1 MKKVIV
7 ASTHEE
13 AGKTSII
20 IGLAK
25 ALTKENKKCGYMK
38 PIGDRLL
45 YQKKRLWDYDA
56 ALVSS
61 ILNLEE
67 LPENVSM
74 GFDHTKLK
82 YMYNEN
88 STKEKLKELC
98 SAICQ
103 NKDIVFIEGGKNLSF
118 GQSVFLNPQ
127 TVTNTLEGEL
137 LLILS
142 GDEND
147 ILDEITFL
155 TKCVLSTKTNLL
167 GVIIN
172 QIKDV
177 KEFEKLFSTLFSDL
191 GVTLLGIIP
200 FEESLTRF
208 TMDYLYQTLL
218 AKVIAGENGLANIV
232 HHTFVG
238 AMSADQVVTKPLW
251 NLENKLIIT
260 PGDRSDMILAALESN
275 TSGIL
280 LTNNIF
286 PDDPIIKSIA
296 DRRNIPILLV
306 PQDTF
311 TVAKLIDD
319 MEILFTKEEKRKIK
333 LLERLVKENIDLDP
347 FLN

>member
-1 MKKVIV
+1 MKKIIV

-20 IGLAK
+20 IGLIK
-25 ALTKENKKCGYMK
+25 ALIEEKKKCGYMK
-38 PIGDRLL
+38 PLGDRLL

-61 ILNLEE
+61 IFKLEE
-67 LPENVSM
+67 LPENITM

-82 YMYNEN
+82 YMYDEN
-88 STKEKLKELC
+88 STEEKLKEV
-98 SAICQ
+98 STAVSQ
-103 NKDIVFIEGGKNLSF
+103 NKDLIFIEGGKTLAF

-127 TVTNTLEGEL
+127 TVANTVDGEL

-142 GDEND
+142 GDESE
-147 ILDEITFL
+147 ILDEITYL
-155 TKCVLSTKTNLL
+155 TKWVLSKDTKLM

-172 QIKDV
+172 QIRDV
-177 KEFEKLFSTLFSDL
+177 EEFKNSNFSVFSDL
-191 GVTLLGIIP
+191 GIPILGILP
-200 FEESLTRF
+200 YEETLTRF
-208 TMDYLYQTLL
+208 TMDYLYQTLF
-218 AKVIAGENGLANIV
+218 AKLIAGENGLGNIV

-238 AMSADQVVTKPLW
+238 AMSADHVVTKPLW

-260 PGDRSDMILAALESN
+260 PGDRSDMIFAALESN

-286 PDDPIIKSIA
+286 PDDPIIKSKA
-296 DRRNIPILLV
+296 DRKNIPILLV

-311 TVAKLIDD
+311 TVAKLIDA
-319 MEILFTKEEKRKIK
+319 MEVLFTKEEETKIN
-333 LLERLVKENIDLDP
+333 LLVQLIKDNVDLKP
-347 FLN
+347 FLT